1 MLIFPSRT
9 FQLCL
14 LTALVSLMAVS
25 AIAATYEVGPAKPLS
40 SIGAVP
46 WATLGAGDTVLIYWR
61 STPYKEKW
69 VIARQGTAVAPIT
82 ISGVAGPEGQLP
94 IIDGANA
101 ITAPGLNYWNENR
114 GVIKIGGSNTPSDTM
129 PTYID
134 VSNLEIINAHQSNTF
149 TDDGGS
155 TQAYLSNAAGI
166 YIEKGENISIRDCII
181 HGNGNGLF
189 VASSD
194 ANPSR
199 DIVIAGNYLYGN
211 GNVDSIFH
219 HNSYTAAIGIT
230 FENNRYGPLLDG
242 AGGNNLKDRS
252 AGTVIRYNWIE
263 GGNRQLDLV
272 VSRAE

>member
-134 VSNLEIINAHQSNTF
+134 VSNLEIINAHQSNT
-149 TDDGGS
+149 
-155 TQAYLSNAAGI
+155 
-166 YIEKGENISIRDCII
+166 
-181 HGNGNGLF
+181 
-189 VASSD
+189 
-194 ANPSR
+194 
-199 DIVIAGNYLYGN
+199 
-211 GNVDSIFH
+211 
-219 HNSYTAAIGIT
+219 
-230 FENNRYGPLLDG
+230 
-242 AGGNNLKDRS
+242 
-252 AGTVIRYNWIE
+252 
-263 GGNRQLDLV
+263 
-272 VSRAE
+272 